1 MTRARGSVLSWALG
15 ALVVFSAFG
24 AAAQTA
30 LPDLPAEISPGDLK
44 PYLTVPAKG
53 VQIYVCSKTDNGFAW
68 TFKAPEAELFDTAGT
83 RIGKHYAGPSWE
95 GIDGGKVIGAV
106 KASVK
111 APAANAIAWLRLDIK
126 AREGTGAFTQAAGIL
141 RVATEGGTAPAA
153 GCDEV
158 RTGAEL
164 RVPYTTTYFFLK

>member
-1 MTRARGSVLSWALG
+1 MAGTRGSLASWALG
-15 ALVVFSAFG
+15 ACIAFSAFG

-30 LPDLPAEISPGDLK
+30 LPDLPAEIAPGDLK
-44 PYLTVPAKG
+44 SYLSVPAKG

-68 TFKAPEAELFDTAGT
+68 SFKAPEAELFDTAGA
-83 RIGKHYAGPSWE
+83 RLGKHYAGPSWE
-95 GIDGGKVIGAV
+95 GLDGGKVVGAV
-106 KASVK
+106 KTSVK

-141 RVATEGGTAPAA
+141 RVATEGGTAPST

-158 RTGAEL
+158 RAGSEL
-164 RVPYTTTYFFLK
+164 RVPYTAAYLFLK